1 MNKITQEE
9 LSEVN
14 ALRSKLSAV
23 VGEVGQ
29 ATLQK
34 NILQE
39 DIKSLDDVI
48 SKQTTRFKELLGEE
62 EVLVKRL
69 SEKYGT
75 GSIDFETGEFT
86 PEK

>member
-1 MNKITQEE
+1 MGKITDEE
-9 LSEVN
+9 LKEIN
-14 ALRSKLSAV
+14 DLRIKLTTT

-29 ATLQK
+29 ATLQ
-34 NILQE
+34 ISMLEE
-39 DIKSLDDVI
+39 DKKVLETTV
-48 SKQTTRFKELLGEE
+48 KQQTLIFQELLEQE
-62 EVLVKRL
+62 RTIVKRL